1 MVSGLL
7 LASALAFAAPA
18 NSPATWTSDRDY
30 PSGALRRREEGTV
43 GFRLLIGPIGR
54 VAQCGITESSGSSDL
69 DKGTCEIIAAH
80 SKFKPAIDEAGQRS
94 YNFFDGHLTWILP
107 GRSGP
112 IRSRKP
118 PPPQPNMELTV
129 QKLPDGTREKTVRL
143 ITRLDAA
150 GQMVA
155 CKPGPSNPKEIKL
168 AKVACEQAKAMP
180 VEITMDENGNP
191 IPLVRGLS
199 ILFKAA
205 E

>member
-1 MVSGLL
+1 MVAGLV
-7 LASALAFAAPA
+7 LASALAFAVPA

-30 PSGALRRREEGTV
+30 PSGALRRKEEGVV
-43 GFRLLIGPIGR
+43 GFRLLIGPTGR
-54 VAQCGITESSGSSDL
+54 VEECEITESSGSSDL
-69 DKGTCEIIAAH
+69 DKGTCEIIAIH

-94 YNFFDGHLTWILP
+94 YNVFDGRLTWVLP

-112 IRSRKP
+112 FRIKKP
-118 PPPQPNMELTV
+118 IPPQPNMELTV

-143 ITRLDAA
+143 IARFDTA

-155 CKPGPSNPKEIKL
+155 CEPSPNNPEEIKL

-180 VEITMDENGNP
+180 AEITKDKVGNP
-191 IPLVRGLS
+191 IPLVKGLS
-199 ILFKAA
+199 ILFKVA

>member
-1 MVSGLL
+1 
-7 LASALAFAAPA
+7 
-18 NSPATWTSDRDY
+18 
-30 PSGALRRREEGTV
+30 
-43 GFRLLIGPIGR
+43 
-54 VAQCGITESSGSSDL
+54 
-69 DKGTCEIIAAH
+69 
-80 SKFKPAIDEAGQRS
+80 
-94 YNFFDGHLTWILP
+94 
-107 GRSGP
+107 
-112 IRSRKP
+112 
-118 PPPQPNMELTV
+118 MELTV